1 MLFECIE
8 ECCNINENDLTVKRL
23 FLKGK
28 LYEFDYIPDRLC
40 FKKVSERR
48 LRTLNKKSIT
58 EKMSKPKVART
69 IEDARSWAASFS
81 TAEKKESPV
90 SCPHGTAVKI
100 EIIWKGQVTDS
111 IIACQECWASAPD
124 WVRVD

>member
-1 MLFECIE
+1 
-8 ECCNINENDLTVKRL
+8 
-23 FLKGK
+23 
-28 LYEFDYIPDRLC
+28 
-40 FKKVSERR
+40 
-48 LRTLNKKSIT
+48 
-58 EKMSKPKVART
+58 MSKHKVART

-100 EIIWKGQVTDS
+100 EIIWKEQVTDS